1 MRALIKSFSI
11 ARTAPANA
19 AILATR
25 RPLFWLIVFVGS
37 FALGFTSVTLY
48 SFFQVISQQQATAHD
63 APQKVDIHYVYPT
76 RPLPDKTAALP
87 FEPASAVDELRQ
99 KAKAMP
105 DFALQSAEDA
115 EQSAYRQQLYES
127 IAKALKER
135 SAQ

>member
-11 ARTAPANA
+11 VRAAPANA
-19 AILATR
+19 AIFSTR
-25 RPLFWLIVFVGS
+25 RPLFWLAVVVVS

-48 SFFQVISQQQATAHD
+48 GFFQVISQQQATAND
-63 APQKVDIHYVYPT
+63 APQKVDIHYVYAT
-76 RPLPDKTAALP
+76 RPLPVKTAVLP
-87 FEPASAVDELRQ
+87 FNSASAVEELPQ

-105 DFALQSAEDA
+105 DFALQIAEDA
-115 EQSAYRQQLYES
+115 EQSAYRQRLYES